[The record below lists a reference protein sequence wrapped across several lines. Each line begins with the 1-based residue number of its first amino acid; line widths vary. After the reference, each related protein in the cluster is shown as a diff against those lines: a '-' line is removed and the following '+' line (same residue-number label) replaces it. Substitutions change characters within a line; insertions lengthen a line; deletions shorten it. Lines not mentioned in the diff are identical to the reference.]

1 MGRHRLG
8 RGKIFE
14 ARRAPAEHIAAL
26 IGKGLLAGLVGTAA
40 ISLSQLIEMRISK
53 RPPSTAPADAAGKIL
68 RVQPRD
74 PEGKMRFA
82 NVVHWAY
89 GTSWGLI
96 RAALGGSRG
105 DRAWAPLTHLALV
118 QSAAM
123 LMLPGLQVA
132 PPVKQ
137 WGASKIA
144 TEILHHTVYA
154 AAADV
159 TYRALS

>member
-1 MGRHRLG
+1 MGRHHLG
-8 RGKIFE
+8 RGGIWG

-26 IGKGLLAGLVGTAA
+26 IGKGLLAGLMGTAA
-40 ISLSQLIEMRISK
+40 ISLSQLIEMKISK
-53 RPPSTAPADAAGKIL
+53 RPPSTAPADAAGKVL

-74 PEGKMRFA
+74 SQGKMRFA

-89 GTSWGLI
+89 GTSWGLV
-96 RAALGGSRG
+96 RAVLGGSRG
-105 DRAWAPLTHLALV
+105 DRLWAPLTHLALV
-118 QSAAM
+118 QTAAM
-123 LMLPGLQVA
+123 VMLPGLQVA
-132 PPVKQ
+132 PPIKQ
-137 WGASKIA
+137 WRANEIA